1 MEQKAQVKVRAPD
14 NNKRLAGLEAS
25 VSSLAIALTANGIT
39 LEEGAD
45 PIVAAIVAIKA
56 AAESKAALT
65 AALAGCNEEVDK
77 LQRTVDELGARA
89 AGATP
94 GTDAAELEELRKR
107 VAELETENGELQ
119 TDVDELANAKNAL
132 ANQLAA
138 DGKGTGEPPAP
149 EIDDEPED
157 VVPVAERTAAAR
169 DVGPEFQRLS
179 EVAIAA
185 LVAEGGDFELGF
197 SNGEF
202 EIIELA
208 PVTIGAGDL
217 TRVDSSRFIV
227 GPPVHIRGADAPLK
241 IAGVGLLYAG
251 EQVSYCPFEPAV
263 VLHPG
268 QERGFNRA
276 LIFG

>member
-157 VVPVAERTAAAR
+157 VVPVAERTADAR

-251 EQVSYCPFEPAV
+251 EQVSYCSFEPAV